1 MKQSKIRCSFNINK
15 ILILLLMVSLL
26 ALSPYNAVSFEI
38 SDQINFNELEKIAL
52 EEMKEKNTPGA
63 AIAIIKGDKVIFV
76 KGLGVRSIETGEE
89 VTADTLF
96 RLGSTTKMFT
106 GAAILTLEEQGKIKL
121 DSPISNYVKGL
132 SPNLSKVTA
141 DQLVSNTAGLRDSV
155 VPLQTDD
162 DDGLSRMIR
171 SWKDDVFFTEPGK
184 IYSYSSAGFWL
195 AGLVIEDICGKP
207 YADDMNELLFK
218 PLGMKRTTFRPLVAV
233 TYPLALGHNIQSD
246 GKPVIVRPAFNNV
259 AMWPAGSIYSSVNDL
274 SRWIIALMND
284 GRIDGRETISPSL
297 IKKLTGVHAPMPGD
311 ADSHY
316 GYGIMQF
323 KSRGVR
329 FRGHGGFSRGYGS
342 MIQMAPDQKYA
353 VIVLTNKSGETLP
366 KTLNKAFELGIKL
379 DPVPEEKPAP
389 EIAVTQKEMVQYT
402 GVYLHPPTEWR
413 IFIKDG
419 KLFIKQEDGEYAL
432 KKTGTDK
439 FTYGNSNENEIVL
452 VRGSDGKVEHLFN
465 GLYSAKKTPFG
476 Q

>member
-1 MKQSKIRCSFNINK
+1 M
-15 ILILLLMVSLL
+15 LTSLVT
-26 ALSPYNAVSFEI
+26 LSPNQTVG
-38 SDQINFNELEKIAL
+38 SDGSNQIDFNELEKIAL

-63 AIAIIKGDKVIFV
+63 AIAIVRGDRVIFAR
-76 KGLGVRSIETGEE
+76 GFGVRSIETGEAI
-89 VTADTLF
+89 TADTLF

-106 GAAILTLEEQGKIKL
+106 GAALISLEEQSKIKL

-132 SPNLSKVTA
+132 SPNLSQVTA
-141 DQLVSNTAGLRDSV
+141 HQLVSNSAGLRDSV

-171 SWKDDVFFTEPGK
+171 TWKDDVFFTEPGK

-195 AGLVIEDICGKP
+195 AGLVIEEICGKP
-207 YADDMNELLFK
+207 YADDMSELLFK
-218 PLGMKRTTFRPLVAV
+218 PVGMNRTTFRPLIAM
-233 TYPLALGHNIQSD
+233 TYPLALGHNIQPE
-246 GKPVIVRPAFNNV
+246 GKPALIRPAFNNV

-274 SRWIIALMND
+274 SRWVIALMND
-284 GRIDGRETISPSL
+284 GRIEGREAISPSL
-297 IKKLTGVHAPMPGD
+297 IKKLTGAHAPMPGD
-311 ADSHY
+311 SDSHY

-323 KSRGVR
+323 KSRGIR
-329 FRGHGGFSRGYGS
+329 FWGHGGFSRGYGS
-342 MIQMAPDQKYA
+342 MIQIAPDQKYA

-366 KTLNKAFELGIKL
+366 KTLNRAFELGMKL
-379 DPVPEEKPAP
+379 EAIPEEKPVP
-389 EIAVTQKEMVQYT
+389 EIAVTEKEMEQYA
-402 GVYLHPPTEWR
+402 GVYSHPPAEWR
-413 IFIKDG
+413 IYTKEG

-465 GLYSAKKTPFG
+465 GLYSAKKTLFG
-476 Q
+476 K